1 MKIESVTPREGRHAR
16 SGRTRSCGGQMRAF
30 PVSPTIRASC
40 DLDRDRMRQGQW
52 VGARVAWMFDS
63 HAYAGTCD
71 GWRRTSSLGV
81 MWHVTY
87 DDGDEEDF
95 SRTDMHYGMLLYCKL
110 QKQQQQMPCVRSDGI
125 LSQRS
130 GRRPADPCQSYVS
143 WPVIISPTRLSGAP
157 PGADVRADFHSWIQ
171 SDARCRKILGISL
184 TKPHKT

>member
-1 MKIESVTPREGRHAR
+1 
-16 SGRTRSCGGQMRAF
+16 MRAF

-171 SDARCRKILGISL
+171 SRS
-184 TKPHKT
+184 